1 MITKFT
7 IIKLFLLTAIILTYG
22 CNLSNEHLI
31 ISQVFQKG
39 PYKALLFYYDNG
51 SSVKKLQIKKG
62 SEIVFNK
69 DMELIP
75 CKILDIKGDSIFI
88 VYYILTHENVNY
100 DPAYSKIDDK
110 IILVSQYITVNG
122 SGTSGQIKLDSFVL
136 KSGIV
141 YAYKNAAIIDSVP
154 VNLIEYYKGTFLIR
168 KFKNKMLDLT
178 EYKVDDNR
186 FWQKAIDP

>member
-1 MITKFT
+1 MIKKFT
-7 IIKLFLLTAIILTYG
+7 IIKLFLLIAIILTYA

-31 ISQVFQKG
+31 ISQVFQRG

-51 SSVKKLQIKKG
+51 SSVNKLQIKKG
-62 SEIVFNK
+62 SETVFNN
-69 DMELIP
+69 DLELIP

-88 VYYILTHENVNY
+88 AYYILTHENVNF

-110 IILVSQYITVNG
+110 IILVSQYVTVNG
-122 SGTSGQIKLDSFVL
+122 SGTSGQIKLDSFRL

-154 VNLIEYYKGTFLIR
+154 INLIEYYQGSFFIR
-168 KFKNKMLDLT
+168 KLKNKMLDFT
-178 EYKVDDNR
+178 EYKVDDYR
-186 FWQKAIDP
+186 FWQKAID